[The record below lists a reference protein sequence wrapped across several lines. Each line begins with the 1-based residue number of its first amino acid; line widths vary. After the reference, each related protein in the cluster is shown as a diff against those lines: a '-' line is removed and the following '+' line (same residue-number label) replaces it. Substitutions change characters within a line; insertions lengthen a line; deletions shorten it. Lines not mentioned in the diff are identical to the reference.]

1 MKNFN
6 LRELLPAF
14 RIVLCLLL
22 CGITPALWAQQ
33 QVSGTVIDSENE
45 PVIGATVWEKGTK
58 DNRTVTNADG
68 RFSISVQ
75 PGAVLSISY
84 IGYKT
89 VEVTANNG
97 KPLHIAMNEE
107 SHMLDD
113 VVVIGYGS
121 ISKKEV
127 TSAVSHVS
135 GKDMLQIGNGN
146 PAMQIQGKVPGLS
159 VENSTGADPNSSV
172 SMQVR
177 GVSSRNAGLGPLVV
191 IDGVPGG
198 SHDNINENHIESID
212 VLKDGAASAIYGTRG
227 SNGVV
232 VITTKKGAV
241 DGNVHTSYSG
251 FINITDPIRE
261 LDVLSADEFRKYNR
275 GDDYGANTDWFKS
288 ISKTGVSHSHTLTV
302 SGGTSRTN
310 YRATVDYKDT
320 DGIDLRA
327 GKRQVGARMTVNHTG
342 KDDLYKII
350 LNVTPRNVKYNNADY
365 DAFREAIMIN
375 PTIPVMDKDNPGKY
389 TYITAYATNNPVER
403 LKIEQNGGERTF
415 LNWDGTLKVNL
426 FPALCKDERHS
437 LSTQITLA
445 QQIIQNDYSWFR
457 PSTSTVAQES
467 GFDGEAK
474 RSYDKNKQQSL
485 EWLVNY
491 GFSNAKNRVAFM
503 GGYSYQYFVNDGL
516 SAENKDFASDLLG
529 ADNLGA
535 GAYMGATAGRKG
547 MSSYRNDSKLIAFF
561 GRLSYSFNDRYFLT
575 ASIRHEGSSKFGA
588 NNKWGNFPA
597 VSAGWRI
604 SQENFMRGINWI
616 NDLKIRADYGET
628 GNQDFA
634 SYQSLAT
641 MASYDLIFYK
651 GQYIQGWGI
660 NSNPNVNLKWEKG
673 KNWNAGIDFSLLNYK
688 LEGSVNYYNRKQSD
702 LLGTYSVPVPPN
714 VIANSYV
721 NVGTMKNTG
730 IEIELRYNAVRTKD
744 FDYTLSFIGSTS
756 DNKFVSFSNRL
767 YEGQK
772 FYWMD
777 GFPTYPGNPG
787 PVQRIEEGQRVGN
800 FYTFRYAGVDDN
812 GNWLVYDKSG
822 EKIPVSQGTDA
833 DKCVVGNGMPEFT
846 ASLTN
851 NFRYRNLDLTLYF
864 RGAFGY
870 QIYDAQDLYYG
881 VMGAA
886 PGTNVLKSAYSEN
899 AHITEGKNVHSSY
912 FVHDG
917 DFVKLDVA
925 TLGYTWKINRYI
937 EKVRFYLTGR
947 NLFSIRSYNRGLA
960 PDAYCVNGLQPG
972 IPYSKTG
979 YYPST
984 RQYLFGVQIDF

>member
-1 MKNFN
+1 
-6 LRELLPAF
+6 
-14 RIVLCLLL
+14 
-22 CGITPALWAQQ
+22 
-33 QVSGTVIDSENE
+33 
-45 PVIGATVWEKGTK
+45 
-58 DNRTVTNADG
+58 
-68 RFSISVQ
+68 
-75 PGAVLSISY
+75 
-84 IGYKT
+84 
-89 VEVTANNG
+89 
-97 KPLHIAMNEE
+97 MNEE

-198 SHDNINENHIESID
+198 SLDNINENDIESID

-547 MSSYRNDSKLIAFF
+547 MSSYRND
-561 GRLSYSFNDRYFLT
+561 
-575 ASIRHEGSSKFGA
+575 
-588 NNKWGNFPA
+588 
-597 VSAGWRI
+597 
-604 SQENFMRGINWI
+604 
-616 NDLKIRADYGET
+616 
-628 GNQDFA
+628 
-634 SYQSLAT
+634 
-641 MASYDLIFYK
+641 
-651 GQYIQGWGI
+651 
-660 NSNPNVNLKWEKG
+660 
-673 KNWNAGIDFSLLNYK
+673 
-688 LEGSVNYYNRKQSD
+688 
-702 LLGTYSVPVPPN
+702 
-714 VIANSYV
+714 
-721 NVGTMKNTG
+721 
-730 IEIELRYNAVRTKD
+730 
-744 FDYTLSFIGSTS
+744 
-756 DNKFVSFSNRL
+756 
-767 YEGQK
+767 
-772 FYWMD
+772 
-777 GFPTYPGNPG
+777 
-787 PVQRIEEGQRVGN
+787 
-800 FYTFRYAGVDDN
+800 
-812 GNWLVYDKSG
+812 
-822 EKIPVSQGTDA
+822 
-833 DKCVVGNGMPEFT
+833 
-846 ASLTN
+846 
-851 NFRYRNLDLTLYF
+851 
-864 RGAFGY
+864 
-870 QIYDAQDLYYG
+870 
-881 VMGAA
+881 
-886 PGTNVLKSAYSEN
+886 
-899 AHITEGKNVHSSY
+899 
-912 FVHDG
+912 
-917 DFVKLDVA
+917 
-925 TLGYTWKINRYI
+925 
-937 EKVRFYLTGR
+937 
-947 NLFSIRSYNRGLA
+947 
-960 PDAYCVNGLQPG
+960 
-972 IPYSKTG
+972 
-979 YYPST
+979 
-984 RQYLFGVQIDF
+984 

>member
-1 MKNFN
+1 M
-6 LRELLPAF
+6 LP
-14 RIVLCLLL
+14 
-22 CGITPALWAQQ
+22 
-33 QVSGTVIDSENE
+33 
-45 PVIGATVWEKGTK
+45 
-58 DNRTVTNADG
+58 
-68 RFSISVQ
+68 
-75 PGAVLSISY
+75 
-84 IGYKT
+84 
-89 VEVTANNG
+89 
-97 KPLHIAMNEE
+97 
-107 SHMLDD
+107 
-113 VVVIGYGS
+113 
-121 ISKKEV
+121 
-127 TSAVSHVS
+127 
-135 GKDMLQIGNGN
+135 
-146 PAMQIQGKVPGLS
+146 
-159 VENSTGADPNSSV
+159 
-172 SMQVR
+172 
-177 GVSSRNAGLGPLVV
+177 
-191 IDGVPGG
+191 
-198 SHDNINENHIESID
+198 
-212 VLKDGAASAIYGTRG
+212 IY
-227 SNGVV
+227 
-232 VITTKKGAV
+232 
-241 DGNVHTSYSG
+241 
-251 FINITDPIRE
+251 
-261 LDVLSADEFRKYNR
+261 
-275 GDDYGANTDWFKS
+275 
-288 ISKTGVSHSHTLTV
+288 
-302 SGGTSRTN
+302 
-310 YRATVDYKDT
+310 
-320 DGIDLRA
+320 
-327 GKRQVGARMTVNHTG
+327 
-342 KDDLYKII
+342 
-350 LNVTPRNVKYNNADY
+350 
-365 DAFREAIMIN
+365 
-375 PTIPVMDKDNPGKY
+375 
-389 TYITAYATNNPVER
+389 
-403 LKIEQNGGERTF
+403 
-415 LNWDGTLKVNL
+415 
-426 FPALCKDERHS
+426 
-437 LSTQITLA
+437 
-445 QQIIQNDYSWFR
+445 
-457 PSTSTVAQES
+457 
-467 GFDGEAK
+467 
-474 RSYDKNKQQSL
+474 
-485 EWLVNY
+485 
-491 GFSNAKNRVAFM
+491 
-503 GGYSYQYFVNDGL
+503 
-516 SAENKDFASDLLG
+516 
-529 ADNLGA
+529 LGA